1 MECGGVLFDLNIEPL
16 EEVLDADQNTSP
28 EGTIPINILER
39 FEVGTHGN
47 SFGVSFGS
55 LINYKTQ
62 SCGAARGELPRRLN
76 PPDYGL
82 LLRDTAAIASARA
95 AELYG
100 LEVLENGIQD
110 DSGNVT
116 RSVMLVRETF
126 IPRTDRPFKASI
138 VFAHDKG
145 TSVLSRCCRRRLP
158 LHRQARLP
166 DATSGGIFDG
176 EQSEMMRTAAREMRE
191 QTGLAFGLAR
201 ERRREDGGERWLDNY
216 VEDVMEKPNLMY
228 IEDFDLNIAP
238 FDLNKIPE
246 EVWEAEIQESI
257 AVMLKICIPK
267 FSSVKES

>member
-1 MECGGVLFDLNIEPL
+1 MPRAAGPMDLNL
-16 EEVLDADQNTSP
+16 V
-28 EGTIPINILER
+28 PINRSPATTVGVAGGTTITSNKPAQQKPLTITDLSPAPMHGHYNRHYCYYYPNCEAIPCDQ
-39 FEVGTHGN
+39 FEVAFQAVELWIADRAVLPVEN
-47 SFGVSFGS
+47 SLGGS
-55 LINYKTQ
+55 IHRN
-62 SCGAARGELPRRLN
+62 
-76 PPDYGL
+76 YGL

-110 DSGNVT
+110 DSGDVT
-116 RSVMLVRETF
+116 RFVMLARETI

-201 ERRREDGGERWLDNY
+201 ERRREDGGERWLGLG
-216 VEDVMEKPNLMY
+216 VMK
-228 IEDFDLNIAP
+228 
-238 FDLNKIPE
+238 
-246 EVWEAEIQESI
+246 
-257 AVMLKICIPK
+257 
-267 FSSVKES
+267 